1 MSQLFGRSVR
11 SKKDFPEASI
21 NLKCAV
27 SIARHAQNPLAELCY
42 AWSVAS
48 DAGTFGTEML
58 FLNIH
63 PLQQLLLKPLLLK
76 EYERVLCHTVADV
89 GVDVN
94 SCCAFDHLH
103 GMLQFVPGLGPRKA
117 ASLRQSILRIG
128 GVIESRRAL
137 LAKRLM
143 GPTVYNNA
151 VAFLQIREK
160 DQLLGQHS
168 RLHPHQLACQ
178 LHLLCIP
185 DFAISLSY
193 RHHSKK

>member
-1 MSQLFGRSVR
+1 MIDNDGIRKWLSHLLMI
-11 SKKDFPEASI
+11 KWEFPEASI

-143 GPTVYNNA
+143 GPTCVFTN
-151 VAFLQIREK
+151 
-160 DQLLGQHS
+160 S
-168 RLHPHQLACQ
+168 RKGSIARST
-178 LHLLCIP
+178 
-185 DFAISLSY
+185 FTSTG
-193 RHHSKK
+193 